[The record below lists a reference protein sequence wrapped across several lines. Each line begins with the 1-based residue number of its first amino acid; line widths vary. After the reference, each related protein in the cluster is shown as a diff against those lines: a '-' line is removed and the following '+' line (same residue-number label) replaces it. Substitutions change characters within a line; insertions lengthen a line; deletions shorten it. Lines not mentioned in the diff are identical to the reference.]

1 VPGTSDIFAAEK
13 ANVAPG
19 HPDPSGVVRDQVLYR
34 SKDAEVAARP
44 ARFAGDRMDVEL
56 PGDFDVSAGDAARLL
71 VTAPRPAAPEA
82 PAPPPAR
89 AQETASPAPS
99 TPPERGAVEPGGSGD
114 FEVSD
119 PKAEQAREKQ
129 MFSLSREE
137 EPQATP
143 AAPMPVDDPAEGEG
157 MDAAI
162 DDELHAQT
170 EAVAN
175 LEVDEDEDG
184 DLPVESDSK
193 KGAKGFGRGLGSLSL

>member
-71 VTAPRPAAPEA
+71 VTTPRPAAPEV

-89 AQETASPAPS
+89 ARETASPAPS
-99 TPPERGAVEPGGSGD
+99 TPPEQGAVEPGGSGD

-119 PKAEQAREKQ
+119 PKAEQAREQ
-129 MFSLSREE
+129 RLFSLSQEE
-137 EPQATP
+137 EPPATP
-143 AAPMPVDDPAEGEG
+143 AAPVPVDDPADEG
-157 MDAAI
+157 MDASI
-162 DDELHAQT
+162 DDALHAET

-175 LEVDEDEDG
+175 LEVDEDG